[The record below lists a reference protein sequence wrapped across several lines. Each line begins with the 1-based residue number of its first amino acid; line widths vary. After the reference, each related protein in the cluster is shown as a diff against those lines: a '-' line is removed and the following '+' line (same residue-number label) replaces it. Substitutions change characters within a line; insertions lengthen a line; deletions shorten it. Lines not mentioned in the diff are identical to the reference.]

1 MTAKTASRKP
11 IRAKA
16 EQGFTLVEVMVSL
29 VILAIG
35 ILGVGQ
41 LLITSQRHTTFGRQ
55 QTIAVTL
62 AQEIKERIYSE
73 DFDNIK
79 AVFDGADTD
88 DPGTLNLSTGLW
100 AAHVDSLLGENGRGT
115 VLVQDNSDDPAIPD
129 FMYRVDIVVS
139 WVEGPLARNHPHTFM
154 MSKVGL

>member
-1 MTAKTASRKP
+1 MSQKTVARST
-11 IRAKA
+11 IRKA

-41 LLITSQRHTTFGRQ
+41 LLITSQRHSNFGRQ
-55 QTIAVTL
+55 QTIAVSL

-79 AVFDGADTD
+79 SVFDGADTD
-88 DPGTLNLSTGLW
+88 VPASLNSGTSLW
-100 AAHVDSLLGENGRGT
+100 ASHVDSLLGTNGRGT
-115 VLVQDNSDDPAIPD
+115 VLVFDDGDDVTIPPG
-129 FMYRVDIVVS
+129 MVRVDIAVS
-139 WVEGPLARNHPHTFM
+139 WIEGPLARNHGHTFM
-154 MSKVGL
+154 LSKVGL